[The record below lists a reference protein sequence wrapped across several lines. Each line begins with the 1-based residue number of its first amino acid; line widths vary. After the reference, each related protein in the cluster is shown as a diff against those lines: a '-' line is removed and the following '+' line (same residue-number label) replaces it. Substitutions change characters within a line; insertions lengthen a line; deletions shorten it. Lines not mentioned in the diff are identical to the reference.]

1 MSEKVISLTDLLG
14 QTVVVMKNEN
24 SIFLRDEFSHGK
36 DENGDD
42 MFNIFMIKNDEA
54 MKLAELILERVE

>member
-1 MSEKVISLTDLLG
+1 MSENVISLTDLLG

-36 DENGDD
+36 DEDGEE
-42 MFNIFMIKNDEA
+42 MFNIIMMKNDEA
-54 MKLAELILERVE
+54 KKLAKFILDEVE